1 MRLYPVLRVFLAVTA
16 GAMFGLV
23 LGGLFGRWAGG
34 IAPHFFTEA
43 VTAKNPETPID
54 PEAMGTVLGPTAGEI
69 CGGGLAAF
77 AYVVHV
83 SLEWIAAKK
92 AAAPAV

>member
-43 VTAKNPETPID
+43 ITTKNAATPID
-54 PEAMGTVLGPTAGEI
+54 PVGMGTVLGATAGVL

-77 AYVVHV
+77 AYVVHIT
-83 SLEWIAAKK
+83 LEWIAAKK
-92 AAAPAV
+92 SSTPSV